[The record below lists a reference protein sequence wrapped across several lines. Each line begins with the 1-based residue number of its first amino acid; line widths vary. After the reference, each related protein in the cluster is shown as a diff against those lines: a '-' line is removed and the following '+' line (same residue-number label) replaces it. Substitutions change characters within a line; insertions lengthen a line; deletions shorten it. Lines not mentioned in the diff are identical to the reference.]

1 MNATVDAL
9 LNAYSRPAPE
19 ATRVAAA
26 ISRAMVTEDGTEIAS
41 DAVLSA
47 RVRAAVETANHEI
60 AAEKMPRTST
70 SPEHRAT
77 EFGDPV
83 GEFTVDDADPAPVP
97 TLRSD
102 RRYLLTDD
110 PAGAIT
116 ESPAPEAPPW
126 RTDPPLDGVELRT
139 VAPSTE
145 TETARPQRL
154 SAVDGTAHLDDDG
167 DEQYSDSADHREYRE
182 HVDETDPA
190 ENDTEPDGLAYT
202 GSETDDYT
210 DEQSNEVRGGA
221 DTGPDPEPVDGDE
234 PDPMLSLS
242 PPVLLPPSPTDA
254 FAGTPSPWDDQAEI
268 APPASG
274 NDDDQESEDQG
285 AVFNRDVD
293 DPAPSWDATEPP
305 DDMNEPTRDPETP
318 LKERISQQL
327 QRVRE
332 GSWRKRLLL
341 VAGAA
346 VTVLVLVAVFV
357 ASIAGNRG
365 EPPQPAGQVAAP
377 PLQSENPE
385 PEPVDEVLVPAKVSA
400 SCGNDSDAVAPFAA
414 DKTRAWV
421 CLRIDGLDLNVL
433 NITFN
438 AEVVITSICLVPGW
452 DYVAPDGRD
461 EWARH
466 RLVTAVTWRMGGQAF
481 PQEINPTRPGV
492 CKQFPTDPPISTREM
507 SMTITASTRP
517 PLGKDQVSSGI
528 GGADNPD
535 SVENI
540 DKTSAVGSIVIN
552 GHKRNAGS

>member
-9 LNAYSRPAPE
+9 LNAYSRPPAE

-26 ISRAMVTEDGTEIAS
+26 ISRAMVTEDGAEIPS
-41 DAVLSA
+41 EAVLLA
-47 RVRAAVETANHEI
+47 RVRAAVETASHEI
-60 AAEKMPRTST
+60 AAEKMPRKPS
-70 SPEHRAT
+70 SPELAAA
-77 EFGDPV
+77 EFGDPI
-83 GEFTVDDADPAPVP
+83 GEFTVDDADPALSP

-110 PAGAIT
+110 LAAGIAG
-116 ESPAPEAPPW
+116 SPSPEAPPW
-126 RTDPPLDGVELRT
+126 RTEPPRDGVEVRAS
-139 VAPSTE
+139 APSTE
-145 TETARPQRL
+145 AETVSPQPL
-154 SAVDGTAHLDDDG
+154 SAVDASTHLGDGGDKQCPGSPDDRECREDV
-167 DEQYSDSADHREYRE
+167 DDSYVADTR
-182 HVDETDPA
+182 
-190 ENDTEPDGLAYT
+190 TEPDNSAYT
-202 GSETDDYT
+202 GSDTYT
-210 DEQSNEVRGGA
+210 FADGQGDKVGSDG
-221 DTGPDPEPVDGDE
+221 DTGSESEPVDGNE

-268 APPASG
+268 APHASG
-274 NDDDQESEDQG
+274 AEDDQDIEDRG
-285 AVFNRDVD
+285 AVFNRDVEHV
-293 DPAPSWDATEPP
+293 PSWDATEPP
-305 DDMNEPTRDPETP
+305 DNVNEPSRDPGASF
-318 LKERISQQL
+318 KERISQQL
-327 QRVRE
+327 RNVRE
-332 GSWRKRLLL
+332 GSWHKRLLL
-341 VAGAA
+341 VAG
-346 VTVLVLVAVFV
+346 VTLAVLVLVTVFV

-365 EPPQPAGQVAAP
+365 EPPRPAGQVDAP

-385 PEPVDEVLVPAKVSA
+385 PEPVDGVLVPAKVSA

-433 NITFN
+433 NITFSS
-438 AEVVITSICLVPGW
+438 EVVITSICLVPGW

-466 RLVTAVTWRMGGQAF
+466 RLITAVTWRMGGQAF

-507 SMTITASTRP
+507 SMTITASMRP

-535 SVENI
+535 SVENV

>member
-116 ESPAPEAPPW
+116 KSPAPEAPPW
-126 RTDPPLDGVELRT
+126 RTEPPLDGVELRT
-139 VAPSTE
+139 GAPPTE
-145 TETARPQRL
+145 AETANPQRL

-167 DEQYSDSADHREYRE
+167 DERYSDSADHREYPE
-182 HVDETDPA
+182 HVDETDAA
-190 ENDTEPDGLAYT
+190 ENHTEPDDLAYT

-210 DEQSNEVRGGA
+210 DEHGNEVRGGA
-221 DTGPDPEPVDGDE
+221 DTATDPEPVDGNE

-268 APPASG
+268 APP
-274 NDDDQESEDQG
+274 
-285 AVFNRDVD
+285 
-293 DPAPSWDATEPP
+293 
-305 DDMNEPTRDPETP
+305 
-318 LKERISQQL
+318 RI
-327 QRVRE
+327 RR
-332 GSWRKRLLL
+332 
-341 VAGAA
+341 
-346 VTVLVLVAVFV
+346 
-357 ASIAGNRG
+357 
-365 EPPQPAGQVAAP
+365 
-377 PLQSENPE
+377 
-385 PEPVDEVLVPAKVSA
+385 
-400 SCGNDSDAVAPFAA
+400 
-414 DKTRAWV
+414 
-421 CLRIDGLDLNVL
+421 
-433 NITFN
+433 
-438 AEVVITSICLVPGW
+438 
-452 DYVAPDGRD
+452 
-461 EWARH
+461 
-466 RLVTAVTWRMGGQAF
+466 
-481 PQEINPTRPGV
+481 
-492 CKQFPTDPPISTREM
+492 
-507 SMTITASTRP
+507 
-517 PLGKDQVSSGI
+517 
-528 GGADNPD
+528 
-535 SVENI
+535 
-540 DKTSAVGSIVIN
+540 
-552 GHKRNAGS
+552 